1 MRVSERGQDVEA
13 PAEDRALPV
22 VRADDQR
29 HAMREAVAEGDHRM
43 PRQQAP
49 VDDRC
54 EAEHSRG
61 LLGRARL
68 EDERG
73 AHQVGG
79 AARR

>member
-1 MRVSERGQDVEA
+1 MRVSDAGQDVEA

-29 HAMREAVAEGDHRM
+29 HAMREAAAEGGHRM
-43 PRQQAP
+43 PRQQAT
-49 VDDRC
+49 VDDRRQ
-54 EAEHSRG
+54 AEHSRG
-61 LLGRARL
+61 LLGRAGL

-73 AHQVGG
+73 VHEVGG